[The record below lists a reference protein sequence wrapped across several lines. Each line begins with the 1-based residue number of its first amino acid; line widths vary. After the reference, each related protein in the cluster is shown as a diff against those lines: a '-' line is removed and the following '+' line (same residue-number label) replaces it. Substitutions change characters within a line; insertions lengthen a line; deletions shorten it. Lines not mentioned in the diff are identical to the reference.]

1 MNKPELIQA
10 IATKT
15 GVKKTDIG
23 EVIDALTKT
32 INEELAG
39 GGEVA
44 LIGFGTFSVK
54 DRAARTGRNP
64 KTGEPLHLPASK
76 APVFKAGK
84 TLKEAVNS

>member
-1 MNKPELIQA
+1 MNKPELINA
-10 IATKT
+10 IAAKT
-15 GVKKTDIG
+15 GIKKTTIG
-23 EVIDALTKT
+23 EVIDALTNT
-32 INEELAG
+32 VTEELAN

-54 DRAARTGRNP
+54 DRAERTGRNP

-84 TLKEAVNS
+84 GLKEAVN